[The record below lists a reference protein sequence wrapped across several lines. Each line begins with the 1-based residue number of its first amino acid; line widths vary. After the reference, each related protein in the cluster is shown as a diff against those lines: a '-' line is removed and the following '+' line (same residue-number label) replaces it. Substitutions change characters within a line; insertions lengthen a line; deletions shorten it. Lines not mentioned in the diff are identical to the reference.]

1 MQSQQISLQQ
11 FVEKL
16 QVIVNQ
22 LIWRVIHPAD
32 GWLLLDL
39 GKQYQD
45 YISDKDGS
53 EKPYTKGEYQ
63 LTIKGNWDITQNSSV
78 VESRE
83 VKPDE
88 TQESYF
94 TRMDTLVK
102 NFPIKSL
109 SGVSLTENS
118 IVFNAE
124 NGLQL
129 KVATT
134 GSDDSLSL
142 TVVNLDSENKP
153 TAYTHHR
160 YDEELKSLATISTQ

>member
-22 LIWRVIHPAD
+22 PIWRVIHPAD

-45 YISDKDGS
+45 FISDKDGS

-63 LTIKGNWDITQNSSV
+63 LAIKGNWEITQNSDV
-78 VESRE
+78 IESRT
-83 VKPDE
+83 VKHNE

-94 TRMDTLVK
+94 TRMDSLAN
-102 NFPIKSL
+102 NFPIKTISEISL
-109 SGVSLTENS
+109 SEADIVLSAEDGYQIKVTVTEKN
-118 IVFNAE
+118 
-124 NGLQL
+124 
-129 KVATT
+129 
-134 GSDDSLSL
+134 DSLGL
-142 TVVNLDSENKP
+142 TIVQLDNENKP

-160 YDEELKSLATISTQ
+160 YDDALQSLATISSQ

>member
-16 QVIVNQ
+16 QIVVNQ
-22 LIWRVIHPAD
+22 PIWRAIHPAG

-45 YISDKDGS
+45 FISDKDGS
-53 EKPYTKGEYQ
+53 EKPYTKGQYQ
-63 LTIKGNWDITQNSSV
+63 LIIKGDWEIIQKSNA
-78 VESRE
+78 VESRT
-83 VKPDE
+83 VMPNE

-102 NFPIKSL
+102 NFPIKTL
-109 SGVSLTENS
+109 SEVTLKDDS

-124 NGLQL
+124 NDTLL
-129 KVATT
+129 KVAAT
-134 GSDDSLSL
+134 GDDDSVGL
-142 TVVNLDSENKP
+142 TVVKLDNENKP
-153 TAYTHHR
+153 IAYTHHR
-160 YDEELKSLATISTQ
+160 YDEELKSLASISTQ